1 MTSQKHIPYF
11 DNISFSAFSG
21 FKSKYAVIHENMAGF
36 RPGPEGYPVQ
46 LYLKSTTASCVSGMM
61 LEDAIMDDL
70 RLGCGNIF

>member
-1 MTSQKHIPYF
+1 
-11 DNISFSAFSG
+11 
-21 FKSKYAVIHENMAGF
+21 MAGF

-61 LEDAIMDDL
+61 LEDVIMDDL